1 MNGLM
6 KNNYYAACSNC
17 KVFAGVMLIAGIF
30 VAAVDNTVTTLL
42 TGYILLS
49 MVGFSI
55 SAAVSLRK
63 ENASKWG
70 KYKLTV
76 PVRRAD
82 IIKSYFISQTLWLLV
97 GMLFAAVIVSLSVA
111 LHGFPFDRNTDIFML
126 FSAGISVS
134 LLTGA
139 LFFPFSYLGSEEKNE
154 ASVIISLL
162 CGIGIVMGIISF
174 LNRVFGSNQT
184 VEQQLAGMLLM
195 LCCAAAGYGLSCPL
209 TVRIFLKK
217 EY

>member
-6 KNNYYAACSNC
+6 KNNYYAACSNI
-17 KVFAGVMLIAGIF
+17 KVFVGVMFIAGVF

-97 GMLFAAVIVSLSVA
+97 GMLFAA
-111 LHGFPFDRNTDIFML
+111 
-126 FSAGISVS
+126 GISVS
-134 LLTGA
+134 LLAGA

-154 ASVIISLL
+154 AAVIISLL

-174 LNRVFGSNQT
+174 LNRVFGPNQT
-184 VEQQLAGMLLM
+184 VEQQLAGMILM

-209 TVRIFLKK
+209 TVQIFQRK

>member
-6 KNNYYAACSNC
+6 KNNYYAACSNI

-82 IIKSYFISQTLWLLV
+82 IIKSFFISQTLWLLV
-97 GMLFAAVIVSLSVA
+97 GMIFAVVIVSLSVA

-154 ASVIISLL
+154 AAVIISLL

-209 TVRIFLKK
+209 TVQIFQRK

>member
-6 KNNYYAACSNC
+6 KNNYYAACSNS
-17 KVFAGVMLIAGIF
+17 KVFAGVMFLAGVF

-55 SAAVSLRK
+55 SAVVSLRK

-70 KYKLTV
+70 KYKLTA

-82 IIKSYFISQTLWLLV
+82 IIKSYFISQILWLLV
-97 GMLFAAVIVSLSVA
+97 GMIFAVVIVSLSVA

-154 ASVIISLL
+154 AAVIISLL
-162 CGIGIVMGIISF
+162 CGIGIVMGMISF
-174 LNRVFGSNQT
+174 LNRVFGPNQT
-184 VEQQLAGMLLM
+184 VEQQLAGMILM
-195 LCCAAAGYGLSCPL
+195 FCCAAVGYGLSCPL
-209 TVRIFLKK
+209 TVQIFLKK